1 MAELTTRFRITPF
14 GVICLVGLIISL
26 YLSLIWA
33 PRERVMG
40 DVQRIMYFHVATAWI
55 AELAFLL
62 VGISSII
69 YLWLRERKWDIV
81 AYSAA
86 EVGFVFCC
94 FVMIT
99 GPIWGKPVWGTWW
112 TWDPRLTFS
121 MILWLIYV
129 GYLMLRVYGDDI
141 PQVKTFLAVLGIL
154 DTLDIPFIH
163 FATMWWRGLH
173 PDSLVM
179 SEEGL
184 GAGMEVDMR
193 IALAVSAIVFTLFF
207 FYLMGRRMALERLR
221 DETEDLRDRLEYM
234 NNDNIRN

>member
-129 GYLMLRVYGDDI
+129 GYLMLRVYGHDI

-154 DTLDIPFIH
+154 GTLDIPFIH

-221 DETEDLRDRLEYM
+221 DETEDLQDRLEYM

>member
-154 DTLDIPFIH
+154 GTLDIPFIH

-221 DETEDLRDRLEYM
+221 DETEDLQDRLEYM